1 MINAIRIVELNRE
14 WILGCMNMEFISR
27 GKDVTRSHIIFV
39 FIIYYEFLPTTELL
53 PTTALN
59 PVCCL
64 VIIINNRTS
73 AIITFHNGG
82 FANKT
87 DHILTLY
94 NDHNIIC
101 QFITV

>member
-27 GKDVTRSHIIFV
+27 EKDVTRSRIIFV
-39 FIIYYEFLPTTELL
+39 FIIYYELL
-53 PTTALN
+53 PATALN

-87 DHILTLY
+87 DRILTLY
-94 NDHNIIC
+94 NDRNIIC